1 MGNITFLYLGLYV
14 VVVLLM
20 SALFLRKA
28 VSSYR
33 EYTLANK
40 SMGFLLTVF
49 TFFSTWVN
57 GATLIG
63 LATMSFRWG
72 ISQYWIIAIT
82 YIMGAVSGPVF
93 LTRIRKLDMYTVG
106 DFFGRRFSDCEK
118 IVRFLMACS
127 MLCRSL
133 TIIGAQF
140 TTVSFFLSVGFNI
153 PFENALLFTAM
164 FIVAYTALSGL
175 WGVAAT
181 DILQGLLQIIGLSVL
196 MYHIL
201 RSAGGISEI
210 ISFYDQVDGTS
221 FLNLFSVSNR
231 TSELFFLFLAPGLF
245 FMIEDQATWQRIIS
259 AKSDKVAFWGY
270 LLPMGAALIWVLVP
284 SLIGVFSKSIF
295 PSFTAYPIALLEF
308 ILSLPTFALVLIMFA
323 ILSAAVSACDSY
335 LLAAGMIISQDILR
349 NTFHIGKSER
359 MSIATTRLGIV
370 LCGGMGYFAGLQVY
384 DIFELYMLGAYIG
397 GAVITVPYML
407 AWFSKRMNGVGI
419 IAGVLTGFASF
430 YICIRYTDLGYSV
443 STITGMVINLAACY
457 LFCLAGKR
465 PSPESIES
473 TNYFSSKFSGVFNIP
488 RV

>member
-1 MGNITFLYLGLYV
+1 
-14 VVVLLM
+14 
-20 SALFLRKA
+20 
-28 VSSYR
+28 
-33 EYTLANK
+33 
-40 SMGFLLTVF
+40 
-49 TFFSTWVN
+49 
-57 GATLIG
+57 
-63 LATMSFRWG
+63 
-72 ISQYWIIAIT
+72 
-82 YIMGAVSGPVF
+82 
-93 LTRIRKLDMYTVG
+93 
-106 DFFGRRFSDCEK
+106 
-118 IVRFLMACS
+118 MACS

-140 TTVSFFLSVGFNI
+140 TTVAFFLSVGFNI
-153 PFENALLFTAM
+153 PFERALLFTAI
-164 FIVAYTALSGL
+164 FIVGYTALSGL

-201 RSAGGISEI
+201 RYAGGVSEI
-210 ISFYDQVDGTS
+210 VSFYDQVDGAS

-245 FMIEDQATWQRIIS
+245 FMIEDQATWQRIVS

-349 NTFHIGKSER
+349 NIFNVGKSER
-359 MSIATTRLGIV
+359 MSINTTRLGIA
-370 LCGGMGYFAGLQVY
+370 LCGGLGYFAGLQVY
-384 DIFELYMLGAYIG
+384 DIFELYRLGAYIG
-397 GAVITVPYML
+397 GAIITVPYFL

-419 IAGVLTGFASF
+419 IAGVLTGAASF
-430 YICIRYTDLGYSV
+430 FICIRYIDLGYSFSTVV
-443 STITGMVINLAACY
+443 SMGINLAACY
-457 LFCLAGKR
+457 LFCLAGKH

-473 TNYFSSKFSGVFNIP
+473 TNYFSSKFSGVSNIP
-488 RV
+488 RA